1 MASSLTACKSLS
13 VIDGRLADHSYRPV
27 FALKSVPSAVSFS
40 ISPSAFYSLRASK
53 ASLQWASS
61 KPSLLW
67 TSPIRQGSLK
77 KVAVMVNAAEDV
89 EEIVEEVEEETSS
102 GFGENFGE
110 NAFVQA
116 PEEAK
121 LYVGNLPFDAN
132 AQMLGE
138 LFEEV
143 GQVLDVNLITD
154 RETGNSRGF
163 AFVTMSTVEES
174 EMSIEKFDQYSF
186 EGRLLTVR
194 KAAPRGTRIE
204 RPDIGSTNKVY
215 VGNLPWQTD
224 DSTLLQ
230 LFSEHGKV
238 LEARVVY
245 DRDTGR
251 SRGFGFVTYSSRNE
265 VNDAISA
272 LDGTDMD
279 GRPLRVSVAENRP
292 RRF

>member
-1 MASSLTACKSLS
+1 MASSITACKSLS
-13 VIDGRLADHSYRPV
+13 VVDGRLADHSHRHVY
-27 FALKSVPSAVSFS
+27 ALKSAPSAVSFS
-40 ISPSAFYSLRASK
+40 SSPSVFYASRVSK
-53 ASLQWASS
+53 TSLQWASS
-61 KPSLLW
+61 KSSLLW
-67 TSPIRQGSLK
+67 ASPIRQGGLK
-77 KVAVMVNAAEDV
+77 KVAVMVNASEDV

-102 GFGENFGE
+102 GFNESFGG
-110 NAFVQA
+110 NQFSDP

-121 LYVGNLPFDAN
+121 LYVGNLPFDVN

-138 LFEEV
+138 LFEEA

-163 AFVTMSTVEES
+163 GFVTMSTAEEVEIG
-174 EMSIEKFDQYSF
+174 IEKFNQYSF

-194 KAAPRGTRIE
+194 KASPRGTRVE
-204 RPDIGSTNKVY
+204 RPELGSSNKVY

-224 DSTLLQ
+224 DNSLLQ

-251 SRGFGFVTYSSRNE
+251 SRGFGFVTYASQNE

-272 LDGTDMD
+272 LDGADMD